1 MRRFHERDVRRFYD
15 LLQHGAKSGLT
26 QINVMDEDHLIGV
39 GLFDNED
46 DFAAECRRY
55 NTLGLLQAGVNPRSA
70 QLLDE
75 YGGLQNRIRTLF
87 SDIVS
92 KRDIACVTAVVI
104 SEPGQLTEPALAYQK
119 DVSVLG
125 DGALFFPLDGEIS
138 IEKDRPNRTAK
149 QIADVLGRGDLVR
162 HRSHPHGSRTRHSR
176 SRGHLFPPPPAISQV
191 PPVHFG
197 RHIRGDSR
205 GIGEPRSAPSSIF

>member
-15 LLQHGAKSGLT
+15 LLQHGAKSGFT

-46 DFAAECRRY
+46 DFVAECRRY
-55 NTLGLLQAGVNPRSA
+55 NALGLLQAGVNPRSA

-104 SEPGQLTEPALAYQK
+104 SEPGQLTEAALAYQK

-149 QIADVLGRGDLVR
+149 QIAEWFLGEATLSDIDLTHMVAVPGTADPEGTFF
-162 HRSHPHGSRTRHSR
+162 HPRLRFRKYRPYILEG
-176 SRGHLFPPPPAISQV
+176 ISAA
-191 PPVHFG
+191 
-197 RHIRGDSR
+197 IRG
-205 GIGEPRSAPSSIF
+205 E